1 MNLQCSPRGTAEAIL
16 LCSEAPI
23 YTKYELAYPCGN
35 DANTG
40 RCCRYNSILS
50 LKKKIVWLHPLV
62 PHWYKRMKPREN
74 RIRKFIFSGE
84 YIKSRMRPNAKRFGT
99 GSVSARS

>member
-1 MNLQCSPRGTAEAIL
+1 M
-16 LCSEAPI
+16 CSEAPI

-40 RCCRYNSILS
+40 CNECARPLGCPVLRCCRYNSILS
-50 LKKKIVWLHPLV
+50 LEKKIVWLHALV

-84 YIKSRMRPNAKRFGT
+84 YIKSRMRPSAKRFGT
-99 GSVSARS
+99 GSVAARS